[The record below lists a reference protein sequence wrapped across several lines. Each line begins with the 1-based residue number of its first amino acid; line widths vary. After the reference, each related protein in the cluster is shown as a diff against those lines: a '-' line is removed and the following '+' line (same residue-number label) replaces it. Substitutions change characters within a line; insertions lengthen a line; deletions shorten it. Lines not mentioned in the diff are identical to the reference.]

1 MNVELQ
7 IRRSPTKAKKA
18 DVAKHRKMFSH
29 VGLLFNGPPG
39 RGRVVLHLVIR
50 PLLYLNVRP
59 EPGKCKDS
67 TSRSRNSIHA
77 GLFQLLWS
85 QEKEPAELAQT
96 RKTTHWPSEGRASS
110 MPNVLTPLFSIR
122 PHRIERRMPY
132 PFVAIR
138 GNLAERPN
146 AHDHQR
152 AFV

>member
-67 TSRSRNSIHA
+67 ISRSRNPIHA
-77 GLFQLLWS
+77 GLFQLLGAKKRS
-85 QEKEPAELAQT
+85 PRSPPQT
-96 RKTTHWPSEGRASS
+96 RKTTHWPSEEKAGS
-110 MPNVLTPLFSIR
+110 MLDVLTHLFSI
-122 PHRIERRMPY
+122 
-132 PFVAIR
+132 
-138 GNLAERPN
+138 
-146 AHDHQR
+146 
-152 AFV
+152 